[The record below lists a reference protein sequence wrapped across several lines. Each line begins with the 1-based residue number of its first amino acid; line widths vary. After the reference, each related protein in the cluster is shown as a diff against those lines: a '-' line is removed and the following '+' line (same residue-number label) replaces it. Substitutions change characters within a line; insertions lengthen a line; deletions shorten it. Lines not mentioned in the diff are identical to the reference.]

1 MAIDLLMDIE
11 KEKWLTQHYYKIL
24 DIPYT
29 PCSFKLD
36 VKEEEKDNEKM
47 NRQRHV
53 VKKML

>member
-47 NRQRHV
+47 KR
-53 VKKML
+53 